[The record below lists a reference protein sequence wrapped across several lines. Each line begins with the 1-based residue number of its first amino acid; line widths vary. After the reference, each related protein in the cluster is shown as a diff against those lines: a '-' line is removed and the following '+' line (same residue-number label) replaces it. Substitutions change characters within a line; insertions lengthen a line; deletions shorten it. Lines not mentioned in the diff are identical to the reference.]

1 MKAYFTDV
9 VNGES
14 RLVAADIDMPKPA
27 DDEILIKVR
36 ATALNRG
43 GFIVGGVMHGA
54 SAYPSGTEAAGE
66 IIQIGSR
73 VQKYKLGDKIMGR
86 VIGTNS
92 GSYSEYCT
100 IKDYQAMFI
109 PVGFSWEESA
119 AIPVSFLAAY
129 DALITYGKLSKDD
142 IVLIT
147 SISSAIGSSALIISK
162 IIGAKVIG
170 TSTSD
175 LKLEKLRNYGMD
187 FGIITPETNLAD
199 KIKEFTDDGINLV
212 VNCLGG
218 SIFNDAMM
226 ALKFRGILVNVGY
239 MDNITNVEVDLKKIH
254 SQRYSIHGISNAYV
268 TRKDI
273 IKTVEGFKRNILPY
287 LGKNKEKPII
297 DKIYN
302 FDDIDK
308 ARKYMMSNNQ
318 IGKIVVKL

>member
-14 RLVAADIDMPKPA
+14 RLVAADIDIPKPA

-226 ALKFRGILVNVGY
+226 ALKFKGIFVNVGY

-268 TRKDI
+268 T
-273 IKTVEGFKRNILPY
+273 
-287 LGKNKEKPII
+287 
-297 DKIYN
+297 
-302 FDDIDK
+302 
-308 ARKYMMSNNQ
+308 Q
-318 IGKIVVKL
+318 IGRAHV

>member
-1 MKAYFTDV
+1 MRAYFTDI
-9 VNGES
+9 VNGDS
-14 RLVAADIDMPKPA
+14 RLVAADIDIPKPA

-66 IIQIGSR
+66 IVQIGSR

-109 PVGFSWEESA
+109 PSGFSWEESA

-129 DALITYGKLSKDD
+129 DALITYGKLSKND

-187 FGIITPETNLAD
+187 FGITTPETNLAD

-226 ALKFRGILVNVGY
+226 ALKFKGIFVNVGY

-273 IKTVEGFKRNILPY
+273 IKTVMGFKRNVLPY

>member
-1 MKAYFTDV
+1 VKAYFTNV

-14 RLVAADIDMPKPA
+14 RLVAKDIDIPKPA
-27 DDEILIKVR
+27 DDEILIKVK

-43 GFIVGGVMHGA
+43 GFIVGGVMHGS
-54 SAYPSGTEAAGE
+54 SAYPSGTDAAGE
-66 IIQIGSR
+66 IVRVGSR
-73 VQKYKLGDKIMGR
+73 VQKYKPGDKIMGR

-100 IKDYQAMFI
+100 IKDYQTMFV
-109 PVGFSWEESA
+109 PSGFSWEESA
-119 AIPVSFLAAY
+119 AIPVSYLAAY
-129 DALITYGKLSKDD
+129 DALITYGKLSKND

-147 SISSAIGSSALIISK
+147 SISSAIGASALIISK

-170 TSTSD
+170 TSTSK
-175 LKLEKLRNYGMD
+175 LKLEKLLNYGMD
-187 FGIITPETNLAD
+187 FGIATPETNLVN
-199 KIKEFTDDGINLV
+199 KIKEFTEDGISLV

-218 SIFNDAMM
+218 SIFNDAMKT
-226 ALKFRGILVNVGY
+226 LKFKGIFVNVGY
-239 MDNITNVEVDLKKIH
+239 MDSITNVEVNLKEIH
-254 SQRYSIHGISNAYV
+254 AQRYSIHGISNAYI

-273 IKTVEGFKRNILPY
+273 IKTVEGFKKNILPY

-297 DKIYN
+297 DKIYD

-308 ARKYMMSNNQ
+308 AREYMMANNQ